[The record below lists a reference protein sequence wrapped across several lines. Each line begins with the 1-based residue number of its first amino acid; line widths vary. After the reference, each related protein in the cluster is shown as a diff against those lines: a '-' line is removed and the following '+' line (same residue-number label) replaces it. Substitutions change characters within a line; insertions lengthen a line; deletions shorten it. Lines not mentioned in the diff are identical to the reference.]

1 MTKLNLNF
9 LPADVRIII
18 INYVPEI
25 YVYKCRRMNKRL
37 RTEITRLDIE
47 INVKKRKINE
57 YKKLMND
64 WCPHS
69 TKWWNVD
76 RGRACY
82 ECKNM

>member
-1 MTKLNLNF
+1 MCQ
-9 LPADVRIII
+9 RYI
-18 INYVPEI
+18 
-25 YVYKCRRMNKRL
+25 YKCRRMNKRL

-47 INVKKRKINE
+47 INE